1 MRDIAARYVSKAT
14 QQLGQHEH
22 HQRPSRPRA
31 CKSAAS
37 GKVISSASSK
47 SAPRTTLSSNRVSG
61 KVTSTVSTK
70 AAAEDIPSKQHSQKK
85 LSARNPE
92 TSTTTKSKSSSSNHQ
107 SKSPASR
114 PKNPLSS
121 KRVLHQSSNTDSMD
135 EQESGIEDC
144 VEYESASES
153 SESVS
158 SAQPA
163 LANKSRVAGKSAAP
177 PNPPE
182 SDWHSNPNVPGIRKV
197 GPGGLNQNPSLKQ
210 KPKVSFD
217 YSNIERSRQNSS
229 SNKTSAASRSHTNSR
244 THPSD
249 SQSTS
254 LTPNPANHS
263 SHSQRTLP
271 AVYPGTYP
279 FDGRRNFPIKNPGTN
294 HSDGRPTSTNNRI
307 VPDSFIR
314 SSDPGHHSHE
324 GATSNRGV
332 TPPRTG
338 SGHNHSHKIAA
349 FNEGANHRT
358 LNRDESKFSNPI
370 DQLSASECMVL
381 SNLLNHRL
389 KTFDRHASINPAEDM
404 PRAFSSKPAPTY
416 YPPMESDSERLWF
429 TLSSRIAKQ
438 EEQIIHTLIPHRDA
452 APWLPVTDYQATQEE
467 LAAGYPK
474 DPSIIAPKWITLTK
488 HHQPAAPSAELP
500 PLLSHNAGNTLPA
513 PPLSNMSDSDKILQ
527 LLQQMTAVQHQAF
540 SYLARPPEK
549 QAGALSSSTH
559 LVPAQS
565 ASFSHH
571 VGSPQNQA
579 GASSSSA
586 PPHHTQFAA
595 TAVPNLSKVSPS
607 GLSTP
612 LMFSPL
618 VLNYPNSSSESTIT
632 NFQPPAPVQHD
643 NQSVNPT
650 VNAFTFV
657 PTNATAGTCP
667 AIPSIAVLPPQA
679 SSAVDL
685 QHLPMSSRPI
695 ASPKQLR
702 PHQSADVTGSN
713 YQDSIENKPKP
724 PSEPIIKNQKMTV
737 LPESLDNPDL
747 STQPDT
753 RRSNAQKQS
762 PPELSE
768 SPNNPGLSIRH
779 DAAHSTTKIYPQV
792 ALNSQASE
800 YTAGQQSD
808 EMGLT
813 NDAPPIP
820 SQKTEPP
827 KPSAPTTATG
837 ANNPPKISPAET
849 GPLKPSTLATIPSG
863 SNDAPELPTETHA
876 SVMLGLSAAM
886 ADFVVEGKKFKEELP
901 KSN

>member
-1 MRDIAARYVSKAT
+1 MNIISGPA
-14 QQLGQHEH
+14 GQGPVKV
-22 HQRPSRPRA
+22 Q
-31 CKSAAS
+31 AS

-70 AAAEDIPSKQHSQKK
+70 AAAEDIPLKQHSQKK

-158 SAQPA
+158 SAQTCSGQQI
-163 LANKSRVAGKSAAP
+163 SRRWQICCTPK
-177 PNPPE
+177 
-182 SDWHSNPNVPGIRKV
+182 
-197 GPGGLNQNPSLKQ
+197 PSR

-244 THPSD
+244 NHPSD

-332 TPPRTG
+332 TPPHTG

-474 DPSIIAPKWITLTK
+474 DPSIIAPEMDYINQTS
-488 HHQPAAPSAELP
+488 PASGSIRYIHLR
-500 PLLSHNAGNTLPA
+500 NTLPA

-549 QAGALSSSTH
+549 QAGASSSSTH

-579 GASSSSA
+579 GTSSSSA

-632 NFQPPAPVQHD
+632 NFRPPAPVQHD